1 MPRIT
6 AEEKRAQNLARKAAE
21 DEMARLT
28 KRKGAKKLVPTQI
41 SGGDRM
47 LKLEAHHR
55 FVFIFRD
62 TKLLS
67 FGDEEDQDS
76 GVIAGGKK
84 KNMARPDC
92 EEDVFFPCSSLLIES

>member
-1 MPRIT
+1 
-6 AEEKRAQNLARKAAE
+6 
-21 DEMARLT
+21 
-28 KRKGAKKLVPTQI
+28 
-41 SGGDRM
+41 M
-47 LKLEAHHR
+47 LKLR
-55 FVFIFRD
+55 PQRCFPLFRD

-92 EEDVFFPCSSLLIES
+92 EEDISIFNSASRQLMPSNSQSSILLRPQAARGRYRLMSIFHHLCVI